1 MRLTHT
7 TSNVETLRERLREL
21 SAERALAD
29 LEGLTHIEPY
39 MADLEGEIAFAQRAY
54 VGAAVTQIAT
64 LRGQLDGPLQG

>member
-1 MRLTHT
+1 MRMTHT
-7 TSNVETLRERLREL
+7 TSNVDTLRERLRQL

-29 LEGLTHIEPY
+29 LEGLGGNEPY
-39 MADLEGEIAFAQRAY
+39 IADLQGEIAFAQKAY